1 MPKCYVAGPMRSK
14 PEFNYPAFMEAE
26 QQLRLNGW
34 DVYNPA
40 QMDIDHDDG
49 GADMSLSIDEQHEHA
64 SSPENARRYAWR
76 DCMILIDTLRA
87 EDGDAIVMLPDW
99 EESTGAVAERAI
111 AKWVG
116 LDIMTLEEA
125 LERGSIA

>member
-1 MPKCYVAGPMRSK
+1 MRSK

-26 QQLRLNGW
+26 QSLRLNGW

-40 QMDIDHDDG
+40 QMDLDAGDIDGVGDL
-49 GADMSLSIDEQHEHA
+49 AMSIEEQNDHA
-64 SSPENARRYAWR
+64 SAPENARRYAWR
-76 DCMILIDTLRA
+76 DCMILIGTLRA

-99 EESTGAVAERAI
+99 EESTGAVAEHAI
-111 AKWVG
+111 ARWVG
-116 LDIMTLEEA
+116 LDIFTLDEA